1 MSSAVHFQCE
11 ELGSTASSRIFP
23 PYCKKCQSPPVSL
36 ESQMPV
42 PTLHPEFSS
51 LLAASHLGAVP
62 LSWIPASE
70 VPQPYQKL
78 LVHDHDMTSELAA
91 FHGDSISLTVLRS
104 QLDDPIYLREVTL
117 HAASSGN
124 TVEYGVIE
132 ILLDSLP
139 PELRP
144 RILAGDTPLGTIL
157 TTSGLHFHSEPQ
169 GFFTI
174 PSQKLESIFLQSP
187 SGKILFGR
195 YNHLV
200 TDELKILARILEIL
214 PY

>member
-1 MSSAVHFQCE
+1 MNLPS
-11 ELGSTASSRIFP
+11 ELSPLLST
-23 PYCKKCQSPPVSL
+23 
-36 ESQMPV
+36 SQ
-42 PTLHPEFSS
+42 
-51 LLAASHLGAVP
+51 LGTVP
-62 LSWIPASE
+62 LSWIPSSE

-91 FHGDSISLTVLRS
+91 FHGDSISLTVLHS
-104 QLDDPIYLREVTL
+104 QLNDHIYLREVTL
-117 HAASSGN
+117 HASSSGT

-132 ILLDSLP
+132 ILLDSFP

-157 TTSGLHFHSEPQ
+157 TTSGLPFRSEPQ

-174 PSQKLESIFLQSP
+174 PSQTLESIFLQSP

-200 TDELKILARILEIL
+200 GDDSNIFARILEIL